1 MGAYSNSDDM
11 YESLVLASVINTLSK
26 MNGAMLVLSFHVE
39 SSDVIRCYLSINGQI
54 IRFMPSDIQNLL
66 PAFFD
71 TEFGDNAKWKESK
84 EAAQLV
90 GDMNKN
96 LKDVHFNAFLK
107 RYGRKSISKIGNDD
121 EKKEE

>member
-1 MGAYSNSDDM
+1 MGDKDELIFFEPPNNANKLPQGQILPMFYFDTSRTVLIPSIGYDEGKNDDNKK
-11 YESLVLASVINTLSK
+11 EDVDQKKKVLTSVINSLSK

-71 TEFGDNAKWKESK
+71 T
-84 EAAQLV
+84 
-90 GDMNKN
+90 
-96 LKDVHFNAFLK
+96 
-107 RYGRKSISKIGNDD
+107 
-121 EKKEE
+121 